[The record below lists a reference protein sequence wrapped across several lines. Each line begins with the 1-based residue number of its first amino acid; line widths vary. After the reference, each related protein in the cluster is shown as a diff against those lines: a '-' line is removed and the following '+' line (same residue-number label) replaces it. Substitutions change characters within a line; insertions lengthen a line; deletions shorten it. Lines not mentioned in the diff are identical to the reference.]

1 MKKRLAALTAAVL
14 TTVMM
19 LTGCQ
24 QGGAS
29 TDGQSPTIQ
38 RTHGSDEAVM
48 YLGPLA
54 EPEMGFDPTLGWANV
69 DGVSIF
75 HSNLVGG
82 VIGS

>member
-48 YLGPLA
+48 YLGPPGRTRNGL
-54 EPEMGFDPTLGWANV
+54 
-69 DGVSIF
+69 
-75 HSNLVGG
+75 
-82 VIGS
+82 